1 MHRLAQQLRCVLVL
15 AGLFGSTAGWGQ
27 VIPSVLKTGPWL
39 KIGVTGT
46 GIVRLDQ
53 ALLARVNPAFA
64 TADPRLFR
72 LYGNG
77 GAPLPQP
84 NATPRPV
91 DLLENAIQ
99 VTGEADGR
107 FDPSDVLL
115 FFGQSTT
122 TIIDNGAG
130 QPLTHQLNPYADTTF
145 YFLTIGTAAGL
156 RVANR
161 AAGKTTGGIPIA
173 TYDDYLFHE
182 AELVKPLASG
192 RFWLGE
198 SFQGELSQRQA
209 ITINAPGR
217 LPNTPVV
224 VRSAVMASSTA
235 STTYFL
241 QLNGTDIGS
250 QAVEPVADALTRYTT
265 RGMLNTST
273 FTTTPTSADPQLSV
287 VLTSSRKGGAGS
299 SGYLDFLS
307 VQYQRELRQYD
318 QPTLVRTTA
327 GRFVAKQATAALRA
341 WDVTNP
347 QRPVQ
352 QAYGLTGT
360 EATWSSDSA
369 ARHTYLLFTD
379 AQTGPPASIF
389 PLANQDL
396 HSQSTPNLLIVTPL
410 AWRAEAERLAQ
421 FRRTNDSLSV
431 LVVTTQQ
438 VYNEFGAGQPDPTA
452 IRDMCR
458 YFYRKSPP
466 TTATD
471 GLKYL
476 LLFGDA
482 TYDYRNIEQFLSPV
496 EQANT
501 VPVYESRESLH
512 PLLSFS
518 SDDYFGFLK
527 DTDGD
532 WAENFSGDQR
542 LDIGVGRLPVKSV
555 DEAKVLV
562 DKLLR
567 YGTDKT
573 TLGNWRSQLL
583 LVADDGDDNIHQRD
597 ADQLAT
603 YVETNAPAYHPDRLF
618 IDQFPRTADTVG
630 TQVVPKSPQV
640 NALIRRAMQD
650 GRLIINYTGH
660 GGIREWAQ
668 EQVLTLKDI
677 LTTPTSRLPL
687 LVTATCEFGRYDD
700 PASNS
705 GAEVALLNPT
715 GGGIGLLTTTRPVF
729 ADKNLLLNQA
739 FYRSV
744 FRPKAGQMPR
754 LGDVIRATKDSS
766 LAGVQ
771 NRNFALLGDPSM
783 RLAYPRAEVVLTQLD
798 GHALKTPATDTLRAL
813 QRVTLTGE
821 VRQPGSGRPLAD
833 FSGTVQLML
842 YDKPASLTTLGTEG
856 NAKMVFRS
864 YTNLLYTGQVRVTN
878 GQFQAQISLPKDLDL
893 TVGPG
898 RLYSYAL
905 RDDGLLDASGAVDL
919 PIGGTTPTT
928 VADVQPPTIRL
939 LLADTLTTKPYP
951 TAAGPDVTL
960 VVELGDNEGI
970 NLSQSVKSH
979 ALSLQLDGRDPV
991 LLSNYYTA
999 ITPDGRQ
1006 GRVRYVITGL
1016 TNGTYTAHVTA
1027 YDLSNNAADAKLTFM
1042 VADKPA
1048 LTLRSLT
1055 AYPNPFSDKATISA
1069 MHNRPG
1075 ETLGWSL
1082 SVFDLTGRLISQQQD
1097 QCTNCPNPL
1106 VIPGW
1111 DGYSPSGA
1119 TLTNGL
1125 YIYSVHIRSASDGT
1139 TATGSG
1145 KLMLAR

>member
-1 MHRLAQQLRCVLVL
+1 MLRPTLQRRCLLILV
-15 AGLFGSTAGWGQ
+15 GLFSSVAGWAQPGS
-27 VIPSVLKTGPWL
+27 SVLQTGVWV

-46 GIVRLDQ
+46 GIIRLDQ
-53 ALLARVNPAFA
+53 ALLTRVNGAFA

-99 VTGEADGR
+99 ITGEADGR
-107 FDPSDVLL
+107 FDPSDAVL

-122 TIIDNGAG
+122 TILDNGAG

-145 YFLTIGTAAGL
+145 YFLTIGTSAGL

-161 AAGKTTGGIPIA
+161 AVGSTIGTPIS

-182 AELVKPLASG
+182 AERVKPLPSG

-198 SFQGELSQRQA
+198 AFQGELSQRQ
-209 ITINAPGR
+209 TIDFAAPGR
-217 LPNTPVV
+217 VPNTPVV

-241 QLNGTDIGS
+241 QLNGANVGS
-250 QAVEPVADALTRYTT
+250 QTVEPVADALTRYTT

-273 FTTTPTSADPQLSV
+273 FTTTPTGADPQLSV
-287 VLTSSRKGGAGS
+287 LLTSSRKGGAGS
-299 SGYLDFLS
+299 SGYLDFVS
-307 VQYQRELRQYD
+307 VQYQRELRQYE
-318 QPTLVRTTA
+318 QPTVVRTRG
-327 GRFVAKQATAALRA
+327 GRFLAKQATTALRI
-341 WDVTNP
+341 WDITNP
-347 QRPVQ
+347 LRPVQ
-352 QAYGLTGT
+352 QAYALTGSA
-360 EATWSSDSA
+360 ATWSSDSA
-369 ARHTYLLFTD
+369 ARQTYLLFTD
-379 AQTGPPASIF
+379 AQTGLPASVR
-389 PLANQDL
+389 PLANQNL
-396 HSQSTPNLLIVTPL
+396 RGQPTPNLLIVTPL

-438 VYNEFGAGQPDPTA
+438 VYNEFGSGQPDPTA

-458 YFYRKSPP
+458 YFYRKNPP
-466 TTATD
+466 TAVGQ
-471 GLKYL
+471 GLNYL

-482 TYDYRNIEQFLSPV
+482 TYDYRNIEAYLSPA

-501 VPVYESRESLH
+501 VPVYESSESLH

-527 DTDGD
+527 DTDGE
-532 WAENFSGDQR
+532 WAENFTGDQR
-542 LDIGVGRLPVKSV
+542 LDIGVGRLPVKSPE
-555 DEAKVLV
+555 EAKALV
-562 DKLLR
+562 DKLIR
-567 YGTDKT
+567 YATDKT

-603 YVETNAPAYHPDRLF
+603 YVEAHAPAYHPDRLF
-618 IDQFPRTADTVG
+618 IDQFPRTTDTVG
-630 TQVVPKSPQV
+630 TQLVPKSPRV
-640 NALIRRAMQD
+640 NALLRQAMQD

-677 LTTPTSRLPL
+677 LTTPTTRLPL
-687 LVTATCEFGRYDD
+687 FVTATCEFGRYDD
-700 PASNS
+700 PTSNS
-705 GAEVALLNPT
+705 GAEIALLNST

-739 FYRSV
+739 FYRTV
-744 FRPKAGQMPR
+744 FRPKAGRMPR

-783 RLAYPRAEVVLTQLD
+783 RLAYPRADVVLTQLN
-798 GHALKTPATDTLRAL
+798 GRPLATPATDTLRAL

-821 VRQPGSGRPLAD
+821 VRQPGSGQPLTD
-833 FSGTVQLML
+833 FSGTAQIML
-842 YDKPASLTTLGTEG
+842 YDKPASLTTLGVEG
-856 NAKMVFRS
+856 NAKMTFRS
-864 YTNLLYTGQVRVTN
+864 YTNLLFSGQVRVLN
-878 GQFQAQISLPKDLDL
+878 GQFQVQLSLPKDLDL

-898 RLYSYAL
+898 RLYAYAL
-905 RDDGLLDASGAVDL
+905 RNDGLLDAVGAADL
-919 PIGGTTPTT
+919 PIGGVTALPI
-928 VADVQPPTIRL
+928 ADGQPPSIRL
-939 LLADTLTTKPYP
+939 SLADTLTTKPLP
-951 TAAGPDVTL
+951 TVAGPDVTL
-960 VVELGDNEGI
+960 LIELADNEGV

-979 ALSLQLDGRDPV
+979 AMSGQLDSREPV
-991 LLSNYYTA
+991 LLSQYYTA
-999 ITPDGRQ
+999 TTPDGRQ

-1016 TNGTYTAHVTA
+1016 DNGTHTIRVTA
-1027 YDLSNNAADAKLTFM
+1027 YDLSNNAADATLTF
-1042 VADKPA
+1042 VVTDKPP
-1048 LTLRSLT
+1048 LTLQSLT

-1069 MHNRPG
+1069 THNRPG
-1075 ETLGWSL
+1075 ESLDWSL
-1082 SVFDLTGRLISQQQD
+1082 VVFDAAGKLISETQGP
-1097 QCTNCPNPL
+1097 CTNCPTPFVL
-1106 VIPGW
+1106 PGW
-1111 DGYSPSGA
+1111 GRSSSGS

-1125 YIYSVHIRSASDGT
+1125 YIYKLQLRSVGDGT

-1145 KLMLAR
+1145 KLILVR